1 MSTEK
6 TNDPSKTP
14 KTPHREELTSGDL
27 DKVVGGLT
35 KNTGISRPKS
45 GLTADPCEGGE

>member
-14 KTPHREELTSGDL
+14 RTPQPEELNSGDL
-27 DKVVGGLT
+27 DKVVGGLKKT
-35 KNTGISRPKS
+35 TGFTRPKS